1 MGKGVLCRIA
11 PKVPEERQIS
21 VYVMVV
27 VRDARLRVVER
38 ALRVALISARHMGEV
53 TAVRGANLGP
63 TLVLVAPL
71 VTDLLGGSLASVLH
85 TLHWWKITVS
95 MVGIN
100 WSL

>member
-1 MGKGVLCRIA
+1 MLHQSALKVL
-11 PKVPEERQIS
+11 EERQIS
-21 VYVMVV
+21 VFVMVV
-27 VRDARLRVVER
+27 ERGARLKVVER

-63 TLVLVAPL
+63 TLVLMAPL
-71 VTDLLGGSLASVLH
+71 VTDLLGGSSASVLR